1 MVNRVGVQHP
11 TPNNILT
18 QSRTETVVLHY
29 LTKLGSLPSS
39 INTLIKF
46 TYSPRMRAR
55 FFNGQKVLI
64 DPVPNQRRAIIL
76 PNSPDEYE
84 KLVKGLS
91 RDRGLI
97 LKPGEGRPGRRVLSE
112 YTKSTSKVPI
122 IKSATHC
129 ECALALHQL
138 RSSPD
143 SIPFLGCSKL
153 SCFSCWSFLQS
164 LNDAMG
170 TKFQTKGTHGNVYFP
185 WRYPEEMMSDFP
197 GNLQKTKN
205 FFYDRIMTRYIDC
218 LLACRK
224 AETGSESSTELEDM
238 PGTLED
244 ADNSWG

>member
-64 DPVPNQRRAIIL
+64 DPVPNQRRAITL
-76 PNSPDEYE
+76 PNSLDEYE

-97 LKPGEGRPGRRVLSE
+97 LEPGEGRPGRRVLSG
-112 YTKSTSKVPI
+112 YTKSTGKVTI

-143 SIPFLGCSKL
+143 SIPFL
-153 SCFSCWSFLQS
+153 
-164 LNDAMG
+164 
-170 TKFQTKGTHGNVYFP
+170 
-185 WRYPEEMMSDFP
+185 
-197 GNLQKTKN
+197 
-205 FFYDRIMTRYIDC
+205 
-218 LLACRK
+218 
-224 AETGSESSTELEDM
+224 
-238 PGTLED
+238 
-244 ADNSWG
+244 